1 MQVRGLGLW
10 AGVAVTYSVQVR
22 ALVNLLSAGQGVGQ
36 LTQCRSGRWS
46 TYSVQVR
53 ALVNLLS
60 AGQGVGVVG
69 WGGGNLLSAGQG
81 RF

>member
-1 MQVRGLGLW
+1 MQVRALGLW
-10 AGVAVTYSVQVR
+10 AGVAV
-22 ALVNLLSAGQGVGQ
+22 
-36 LTQCRSGRWS
+36 